1 MNKDELIID
10 QKKMKKKIKLRSVKL
25 RSRSASRLAAVQII
39 YNSLV
44 LHKDINDIVL
54 NYRINFF
61 KDLLDLFELESIDE
75 EYFHL
80 LIKEFKISKD
90 LIFKKI
96 QDKLDQDWT
105 MERIGIVDKSI
116 LIVGI
121 IELTIMENIS
131 IKTIISEYVELAFQ
145 LGGESKFINKILDLS
160 AIDCKR

>member
-80 LIKEFKISKD
+80 LIKEFNISKD